1 MSQEEVVKKAMIDEE
16 DDEIEARF
24 EVLGAFSA
32 ADDVEFSKKRV
43 VRLQF
48 EAYMT
53 VLKTNDAKMMFLAM
67 VNTMRLTLLISCS
80 N

>member
-24 EVLGAFSA
+24 EVLGAFSTV
-32 ADDVEFSKKRV
+32 DDVEFSKKKV

-53 VLKTNDAKMMFLAM
+53 VLKMNDAKMMFLAM
-67 VNTMRLTLLISCS
+67 VHIMRLTFLISCS